1 MAGSGPYAWMI
12 GRRFEIAAAR
22 LGYNENPTLL
32 RCDLFHQ
39 PEGEAKGPKQLSL
52 F

>member
-1 MAGSGPYAWMI
+1 MI

-22 LGYNENPTLL
+22 LGYQESATKL
-32 RCDLFHQ
+32 RADLYHP
-39 PEGEAKGPKQLSL
+39 PEDDKKGPKQLSL